1 MPPLKRITAVP
12 RGIIHVPV
20 TPFTLENKVDLDTFG
35 RVIEFLLGHNAS
47 SLCINLHLA
56 ESLNL
61 TIDERKLLAKTAVEV
76 VAGRVP
82 VIVHVSMPGTDQAV
96 DLARHAEEVGAD
108 CVIAIAPYYWKP
120 SQEGLYEH
128 FSAIMSATDLPFIAY
143 NSPTIMDGVG
153 IAPSTLVKLMER
165 FPKFIGIKEASHN
178 WEKYLELG
186 RAAKS
191 VRSDFGLFVG
201 TEWII
206 PCLTLGGTACMSVF
220 GGIAPRFVQA
230 LYNTTT
236 NGHLKDALELQY
248 KFSELYQIAKV
259 EYPAPTKAMWEI
271 MGRSVGSPRLPN
283 RPLSADRKKEI
294 RSALET
300 LGLFDTEPHGW

>member
-1 MPPLKRITAVP
+1 MSHPKPITAVP
-12 RGIIHVPV
+12 RGIIHVPA
-20 TPFTLENKVDLDTFG
+20 TPFTSDNKVTLDTYG

-61 TIDERKLLAKTAVEV
+61 TTDERKLLAKTAVEV

-96 DLARHAEEVGAD
+96 ELARHAEKIGAD

-128 FSAIMSATDLPFIAY
+128 FSAIILATDLPFIAY
-143 NSPTIMDGVG
+143 SSPTIMDGIG

-165 FPKFIGIKEASHN
+165 FPKFIGLKEASHN

-186 RAAKS
+186 RAARK
-191 VRSDFGLFVG
+191 VRPDFGLFVG

-230 LYNTTT
+230 LYEATTT
-236 NGHLKDALELQY
+236 GQLTDALKIPY

-259 EYPAPTKAMWEI
+259 EYPAPTKAMWDI
-271 MGRSVGSPRLPN
+271 MGRPVGSPRLPN
-283 RPLSADRKKEI
+283 RPLSADGEKAI

-300 LGLFDTEPHGW
+300 LGLFDSEPHGW